1 MWLQLTARIKNHKR
15 KNKQMKKIMIAAAIV
30 CAAVMGQAA
39 QVNWGVDWAYSTDG
53 DSINTYDDGSV
64 VNYWIV
70 NLVDKTDVSGLAVNT
85 DGDLVNTANYS
96 IVDAGSFEASG
107 AGVIDGTVAN
117 GNYLAMVVYDSV
129 NNLWGVSEA
138 ITASGI
144 IDEPPTAGDMASA
157 FANDSEGYLA
167 ANQATVAVPE
177 PTSGLL
183 LLLGMAGLALRR
195 KQA

>member
-1 MWLQLTARIKNHKR
+1 
-15 KNKQMKKIMIAAAIV
+15 MKKIMIAAAIV
-30 CAAVMGQAA
+30 CAAVIGQAA

-64 VNYWIV
+64 VQFWV
-70 NLVDKTDVSGLAVNT
+70 LNLGDKTDLSGLAVDT
-85 DGDLVNTANYS
+85 DGNLVNKEGYT
-96 IVDAGSFEASG
+96 VVETGSFETMG
-107 AGVIDGTVAN
+107 AGLAEGNINNGDLLSIVIYDKAN
-117 GNYLAMVVYDSV
+117 G
-129 NNLWGVSEA
+129 LWGVSDTQA
-138 ITASGI
+138 VSGI
-144 IDEPPTAGDMASA
+144 IVDPPTQGGLSAS
-157 FANDSEGYLA
+157 FSNDGEGYLA